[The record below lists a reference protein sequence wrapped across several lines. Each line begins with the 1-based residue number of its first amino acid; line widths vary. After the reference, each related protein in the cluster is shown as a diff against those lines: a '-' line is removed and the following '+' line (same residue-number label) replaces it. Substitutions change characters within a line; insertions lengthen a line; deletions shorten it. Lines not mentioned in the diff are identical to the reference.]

1 MAATA
6 DDPHAK
12 QEIVV
17 IGGWR
22 RRAPS
27 RPPRRWL
34 ATGAC
39 ILLAVATVII
49 VVMRSHTAEKASKS
63 DFRLLQSGWATA
75 TAVDAERTSIMGR
88 LIGEA
93 TPTDVPAV
101 IAAVLALQR
110 QEAGRLAG
118 LRAHVGAGGEA
129 DATLDALASAERAAL
144 GREIVDLQG
153 APLLVWSATA
163 EVDIAKVQ
171 EMLTADMPAYGAR
184 PTGRPRPARLTAA
197 EATLREFGRPLNDT
211 VPARLLVFNGASLQV
226 IDLADGRVS
235 PAPAPLNQ
243 LLGSGGWPQ
252 GGGSASV
259 LAAAGFL
266 AFQTLGGVVDAIS
279 ADLAG
284 SPHQLG
290 RIPMLPA
297 AGSDAVWVGRG
308 SQLVLVTGSGRRI
321 AGPVPTLAR
330 PALGGSPGIAAGP
343 SATGLAVTDGQ
354 IVQMDNTFGIP
365 MPVDG
370 LWLWNPLRGPALRQ
384 VVRGCA
390 WPFAARGALLAWL
403 SCSHRYRLHVSLH
416 ITDLTTGA
424 DRVIGNPRAAFPF
437 SSYLL
442 TAAFSPN
449 GRWLAAYYART
460 WFGGN
465 AVYAVGLV
473 NVATGVTRVVPGAT
487 VVDPTQADP
496 MLWTSDSTRLFF
508 ETGGGELSPDQSAQ
522 AWDDAAAP
530 FATYRVGARTS
541 VYLRFHSAT
550 ASLIAVLPGS

>member
-6 DDPHAK
+6 DDPHAR

-49 VVMRSHTAEKASKS
+49 VVVRSHTADTASKS

-75 TAVDAERTSIMGR
+75 TAVDAERTSITRR

-129 DATLDALASAERAAL
+129 DATLGALASAERAAL
-144 GREIVDLQG
+144 GREIADLQG
-153 APLLVWSATA
+153 APLLLWSATA

-171 EMLTADMPAYGAR
+171 EMLTADMPTYGAR
-184 PTGRPRPARLTAA
+184 ATGRPRPARLTAA

-211 VPARLLVFNGASLQV
+211 VPARLLVVNGASLQV

-243 LLGSGGWPQ
+243 LLGGGGWPQ
-252 GGGSASV
+252 GGGSGSV
-259 LAAAGFL
+259 LAEAGFL
-266 AFQTLGGVVDAIS
+266 AFQTLRGVVDAIS

-284 SPHQLG
+284 SPRQLG

-297 AGSDAVWVGRG
+297 AGSDAIWVGRG

-330 PALGGSPGIAAGP
+330 PTAAGP

-365 MPVDG
+365 KPVDG

-390 WPFAARGALLAWL
+390 LPFAARGALLAWL
-403 SCSHRYRLHVSLH
+403 SCIHGHRHHVSLH

-442 TAAFSPN
+442 AAAFSPN

-487 VVDPTQADP
+487 VVDPTRADP

-508 ETGGGELSPDQSAQ
+508 ETGGGELRPDQSAQ

-541 VYLRFHSAT
+541 VYLRFRSAT